1 MATEASTIAGLTGT
15 DDYRRG
21 IEAFFEKEPADFR
34 GE

>member
-1 MATEASTIAGLTGT
+1 MATEAATIAGLTGT

-21 IEAFFEKEPADFR
+21 VEAFFEKESPEFR